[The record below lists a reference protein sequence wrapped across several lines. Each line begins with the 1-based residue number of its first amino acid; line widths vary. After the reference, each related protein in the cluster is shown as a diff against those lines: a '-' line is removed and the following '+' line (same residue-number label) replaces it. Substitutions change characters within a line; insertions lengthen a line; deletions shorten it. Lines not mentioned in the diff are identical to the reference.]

1 MIVSM
6 EASRSDATS
15 TSILQLNRERM
26 GAAALLLA
34 FWLSR
39 ISVMF
44 LLHQTPLPDTAL
56 SPGTALAAVK
66 GVLVTGSE
74 TIVTVLGMTSVVSTL
89 SHWLG
94 AVFQAVLA
102 AEAEEDKSVASV
114 SAVLFFVLL
123 TFVKSWYKTL
133 ITRVLQKH
141 SSAYDPVPCPQ
152 A

>member
-1 MIVSM
+1 
-6 EASRSDATS
+6 
-15 TSILQLNRERM
+15 M

-102 AEAEEDKSVASV
+102 AEAEENNSVVSV

-123 TFVKSWYKTL
+123 IFVKTKIYIRSWYKTL
-133 ITRVLQKH
+133 IMMRDLQKH

-152 A
+152 L